1 MKNPGTIFE
10 VQVPEIVGKSS
21 NSICLPSKWWTKW
34 GYARIRLEKNSGTQ
48 ESGSIKIVVRTMLL
62 LFSSSQ
68 NRAYRQ
74 FLEPESCVPAFF
86 STEIVV
92 HTISATCRRPRFW
105 APPSKLK
112 ISKESFQTIR
122 KQEVLGPLFL
132 STPFIFPN
140 RFLTDLHFWARR
152 LVQ

>member
-10 VQVPEIVGKSS
+10 VQVPEIVGKSWIS
-21 NSICLPSKWWTKW
+21 LFFQSKSSKKW

-68 NRAYRQ
+68 NRAYRH
-74 FLEPESCVPAFF
+74 FLEPESCVPAAFLDKNSGTHDFDDF
-86 STEIVV
+86 SQT
-92 HTISATCRRPRFW
+92 SLLATPF
-105 APPSKLK
+105 KLK
-112 ISKESFQTIR
+112 IHKESHQTTR
-122 KQEVLGPLFL
+122 KQVVLGPLFFSMFL
-132 STPFIFPN
+132 IFQS

-152 LVQ
+152 LIQ